1 MVIQYSANE
10 EIMVRDV
17 MQISDDDDI
26 ERDESQNDVEIITVE
41 ITE

>member
-1 MVIQYSANE
+1 
-10 EIMVRDV
+10 MVRDV